1 MSEQKADDGRWGW
14 PVGFLVAGVG
24 FALVG
29 AGTGTRELVLIG
41 WLVLAFGALSIAI
54 RRGAFTP
61 RR

>member
-1 MSEQKADDGRWGW
+1 MSEQRADDGRWGW

-24 FALVG
+24 FLLVG
-29 AGTGTRELVLIG
+29 VVSGTPGFVAIG
-41 WLVLAFGALSIAI
+41 WLVVIFGALSIAI